1 MSSNR
6 HNPTISRWSP
16 APANE
21 TLHDKLRELHDLV
34 SKAINDLQSF
44 LKEEQPSKSF
54 SIEKARNSINQVQ
67 LIVQKAVGDLHD
79 LLHSG
84 RSIAPHVRGRLNAV
98 QIFLS
103 DSSKFLNDA
112 AMAVDDLEVLTQKEL
127 DAASGNILHQN
138 TGEDLSLEN
147 SIQQDSEVS
156 LEDGGQ
162 QDDADEDIPPETR
175 HQGLVR
181 ALAEELSSVRL
192 EGRSLESVLMEEFL
206 DAQAGEGGVLAALE
220 EQFQFAPLKGGVLE
234 TALKI
239 ERQLESEMG
248 SQEPPVEDERV

>member
-34 SKAINDLQSF
+34 SKAMNDLQSF

-84 RSIAPHVRGRLNAV
+84 RSIAPNVRGRLNAV

-112 AMAVDDLEVLTQKEL
+112 AMAVDDLEVLTQQEL
-127 DAASGNILHQN
+127 DAALGNILHQD
-138 TGEDLSLEN
+138 TGEDLSPET
-147 SIQQDSEVS
+147 SSQQDSDVS

-162 QDDADEDIPPETR
+162 QDADEDLPPESR
-175 HQGLVR
+175 LQGLVS

-206 DAQAGEGGVLAALE
+206 DAQACEGGVLAALE

-234 TALKI
+234 TALKL

-248 SQEPPVEDERV
+248 SQETPVEDERT